1 MIRVSLGDAMKPTI
15 CLLLTLLCC
24 NQVFGQ
30 DYQVPRTEWGA
41 PDFRGVWRYAT
52 LMPFERPVELGE
64 KRTFTEDEVL
74 TIERAQ
80 QQRFDN
86 ANNSIN
92 LDPEAPP
99 VAESLPRVGN
109 YDLFWRDEAQFIPTI
124 GGEYRTSAIIDP
136 PNGRMPP
143 PVPEMSRRLNEAG
156 AGESSAVDR
165 VNDGPE
171 GRSLAERCLVS
182 VGNLSGPVLTPFNY
196 NSNLQIVQ
204 SPGFVVVIAEMVH
217 DARVIRI
224 SDQRNPAAASHRK
237 WMGDSIGRWD
247 GDTLVVET
255 KFFNLWHRFRG
266 FPVDNLTVIESFR
279 RQGVN
284 KIVYGFTVDDPTVFT
299 AQFSGEYPMSRID
312 QPLYEYACHEGNRAM
327 LGILAGARRE
337 DVESE

>member
-1 MIRVSLGDAMKPTI
+1 MKPAI
-15 CLLLTLLCC
+15 CYLLAMLYC
-24 NQVFGQ
+24 NLALGQ
-30 DYQVPRTEWGA
+30 DYQVPHTEWGA

-52 LMPFERPVELGE
+52 LTPFERPAELGE
-64 KRTFTEDEVL
+64 KQSYTEDELLV
-74 TIERAQ
+74 IERAQ
-80 QQRFDN
+80 HQRFDDV
-86 ANNSIN
+86 NNSVT
-92 LDPEAPP
+92 LDPQAPP

-143 PVPEMSRRLNEAG
+143 LIPEMSRRLSDLAAAG
-156 AGESSAVDR
+156 SGSADRSS
-165 VNDGPE
+165 DGPE

-204 SPGFVVVIAEMVH
+204 SPGYVVVIAEMVH
-217 DARVIRI
+217 DARIIKI

-255 KFFNLWHRFRG
+255 KFYNLWHRFRG
-266 FPVDNLTVIESFR
+266 FPVDNLTVIETFHR
-279 RQGVN
+279 EGEN
-284 KIVYGFTVDDPTVFT
+284 KIVYGFTVDDPTVFS
-299 AQFSGEYPMSRID
+299 AQFSGEYPMSRIA

-337 DVESE
+337 DAER